1 MRIRES
7 IVFRGPSHWSTQPTI
22 ELRLELQ
29 GRTVQDVSKLASL
42 IDRLQAA
49 AGPKL
54 KPLPLCVDGVQ
65 ISLPIEFEEEALTRE
80 CIKASLRL
88 LNESD
93 WREVDIT
100 TFEERRLVDM
110 ADDLRLG
117 PSSRAILDAATAR
130 GISFHRMNRGSLV
143 QLGEGVHQRRIWTAE
158 TDATSAIAEAI
169 ASDKQLTR
177 SILESIGVNVPLGCL
192 VADAEEA
199 WVVAQQIGLP
209 VVVKPCNANHARGVS
224 LELNDR
230 EAILAAYDCAKV
242 QGETDQI
249 MVEQFIVG
257 DHHRLLVVG
266 GRMVAA
272 SRGQRE
278 FVVGNGRLSITE
290 LVAEL
295 NEDPRRGENYTDQ
308 LDIVHLSEAAAIV
321 LAKQGFDFHSVPTAG
336 ERVLIKHVGDLIEDC
351 TDIVHPTTAETAV
364 LAARAVG
371 LDVAGLD
378 VVVTDIS
385 KPLADQ
391 RGGIVE
397 VNAGPSLSSHVSP
410 LRGKPRPVG
419 DAIIEMLFPGRA
431 ASAIPIIVVL
441 SQTGET
447 QLARQ
452 LFQSQLN
459 AKNHFAMLSRTRIM
473 VNGKSL
479 PSSGDSHRDVRGI
492 LGHPFVEGIVL
503 ELSFNELLA
512 HGFPCKHSECVIVDS
527 RSSQQSSVF
536 AGGVEQRFRQ
546 VFLAINNLNRDNG
559 QVIVLADS
567 RDSVIGGIESL
578 DSLRDRVSQ
587 VDGDD
592 AVYEIVRTILN

>member
-7 IVFRGPSHWSTQPTI
+7 IVFRGPSHWSMHPTI
-22 ELRLELQ
+22 ELKLDLD
-29 GRTVQDVSKLASL
+29 GRTANDVVRLASF
-42 IDRLQAA
+42 IQRLQTAS
-49 AGPKL
+49 GLKL
-54 KPLPLCVDGVQ
+54 ECLPASINGDQV
-65 ISLPIEFEEEALTRE
+65 SLPVEFEEEALTRE

-88 LNESD
+88 LDESG
-93 WREVDIT
+93 WRDVDLT
-100 TFEERRLVDM
+100 TFEERRLVDL
-110 ADDLRLG
+110 ADDVRLG

-130 GISFHRMNRGSLV
+130 GISFHRLNSGSLV
-143 QLGEGVHQRRIWTAE
+143 QLGEGVYQRRIWTAE

-177 SILESIGVNVPLGCL
+177 SILESIGVNVPLGSL

-199 WVVAQQIGLP
+199 WNVALQIGLP

-230 EAILAAYDCAKV
+230 DAILAAYECAKV
-242 QGETDQI
+242 VGETDKI

-278 FVVGNGRLSITE
+278 FVVGDGRQTITE

-295 NEDPRRGENYTDQ
+295 NSDPRRGENYTDA
-308 LDIVHLSEAAAIV
+308 LDIVNLSEAALIV
-321 LAKQGFDFHSVPTAG
+321 LAKQGFDFHSVPAAG

-364 LAARAVG
+364 LAAKAVG

-378 VVVTDIS
+378 IVVSDIS

-419 DAIIEMLFPGRA
+419 DAIIEMLFPGQA
-431 ASAIPIIVVL
+431 PSAIPILVVL
-441 SQTGET
+441 SPTGET
-447 QLARQ
+447 KLASK
-452 LFQSQLN
+452 LFQSQISE
-459 AKNHFAMLSRTRIM
+459 KKRYAMLSRTRIL
-473 VNGKSL
+473 VDGKSL
-479 PSSGDSHRDVRGI
+479 PSSSDLHRDVRGI

-503 ELSFNELLA
+503 ELSFSELLRR
-512 HGFPCKHSECVIVDS
+512 GFPCKHAECVVVDS
-527 RSSQQSSVF
+527 RSSQQSSAFTVG
-536 AGGVEQRFRQ
+536 AEQSFRQ
-546 VFLAINNLNRDNG
+546 VFHSIQNLIRDG
-559 QVIVLADS
+559 DTLTVLNDKK
-567 RDSVIGGIESL
+567 DMTIKVLESL
-578 DSLRDRVSQ
+578 DELRNRVRVSDSEDF
-587 VDGDD
+587 VL
-592 AVYEIVRTILN
+592 EIAKTSLA